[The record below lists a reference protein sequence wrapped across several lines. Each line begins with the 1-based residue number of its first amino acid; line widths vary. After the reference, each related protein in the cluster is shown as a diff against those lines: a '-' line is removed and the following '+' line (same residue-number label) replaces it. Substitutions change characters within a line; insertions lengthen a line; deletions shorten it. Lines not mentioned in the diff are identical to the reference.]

1 MRAQVTFRWHGLLLG
16 LVAVYHTTAD
26 TIDTKLACATCPT
39 SRLHEMARGDALLF
53 DSEKAH
59 NVSTLTR
66 GVRHSL
72 VLELWSGPQNMHDR
86 DS

>member
-39 SRLHEMARGDALLF
+39 SAARGC
-53 DSEKAH
+53 
-59 NVSTLTR
+59 R
-66 GVRHSL
+66 Y
-72 VLELWSGPQNMHDR
+72 W
-86 DS
+86 